1 MMGYIFRQV
10 KALDDRMRAAAK
22 LPCKTHPR
30 FVKFEELMSENF
42 VVRPTLGRPRKISS
56 LKAER
61 QQVKLNVSKLLN
73 HVSMTLPSLIYDLE

>member
-56 LKAER
+56 LKAVPDSTCLTPTTGETEC
-61 QQVKLNVSKLLN
+61 K
-73 HVSMTLPSLIYDLE
+73 